1 MLAYTAVFKYSHYT
15 VGDTFLCCCSAHSV
29 SSVTQQVYA
38 RSGLLGFYSG
48 AHYAALESAIE
59 KSAYFFSYS
68 WLRRLALSAGLSSI
82 STPADLALG
91 YIAEASHLP
100 LTLPI
105 EVVLARVMTARSST
119 SAYAVVQ
126 SILSAQGW
134 KGLYHGASTY
144 YVLCLKPAIQYTVFN
159 QLKALV
165 LAYRST
171 KAQTAVRAL
180 TAAEAFVLGAV
191 ARVVATV
198 AVFPF
203 LRVKVLMQTAKQ
215 PSSSAAKAVVVVSP
229 ERSRT
234 SAAGTA
240 AASPPAAAV
249 DTAAAADSSS
259 DASAE
264 SNDSSSSSSGSA
276 SEAESSDSQHT
287 TATTNN
293 SSSTVSNRSASSNS
307 TLAAV
312 VAIAKSEGPAAL
324 FRGLGPEL
332 ARGVLSAALMLMVK
346 ERAGAGAL
354 RVVRAAA
361 RTTTR

>member
-1 MLAYTAVFKYSHYT
+1 
-15 VGDTFLCCCSAHSV
+15 V
-29 SSVTQQVYA
+29 SSVTRQVYA

-82 STPADLALG
+82 TTPADLALG

-119 SAYAVVQ
+119 SAVAVVQ

-134 KGLYHGASTY
+134 RGLYHGASTY

-165 LAYRST
+165 LAYKSAKT
-171 KAQTAVRAL
+171 KAAVLAL

-215 PSSSAAKAVVVVSP
+215 PSSSSSSAVKASIASP
-229 ERSRT
+229 ERART
-234 SAAGTA
+234 AAATA
-240 AASPPAAAV
+240 AASPPAAEV
-249 DTAAAADSSS
+249 DTAAVVT
-259 DASAE
+259 AS
-264 SNDSSSSSSGSA
+264 DSSSSSSSSDASTESNDISSTSSSGSGNV
-276 SEAESSDSQHT
+276 SEADSSDVQHTTTT
-287 TATTNN
+287 TATTT
-293 SSSTVSNRSASSNS
+293 SSGTSSRNS

-332 ARGVLSAALMLMVK
+332 ARGILSAALMLMVK

-361 RTTTR
+361 RTTRR